1 MWIHLLQD
9 YSASCREKLLN
20 HWIIGLCPL
29 SQIPQSF
36 AADVMI
42 SPSNKIVNQ
51 GQTFDLDIYLDPI
64 GVPVAGAQLNIAF
77 NKSLLKINA
86 IKEGNIFKQKASN
99 TFFNGGTI
107 NNSSGKVANIFDAI
121 LGPANVSTVD
131 KIIIIN
137 VTAIGSPGSSDIL
150 LFNVKISDQGGKEV
164 HVNLINGTINI
175 NRLPT
180 TTPSP
185 TPSPNPTPVPTLTPI
200 NITGYAPVSLT
211 VNDNIGSTRL
221 FKITVNQTVI
231 VNWYINGTRVQSNG
245 SVSNAIY
252 TNSSAIPVT
261 WKVNATATN
270 TNGTVSK
277 EWTWIISSLT
287 PAASGQCLGTYYYTR
302 CKCNFRK
309 QFCNDHS
316 YFQ

>member
-1 MWIHLLQD
+1 
-9 YSASCREKLLN
+9 
-20 HWIIGLCPL
+20 
-29 SQIPQSF
+29 
-36 AADVMI
+36 
-42 SPSNKIVNQ
+42 
-51 GQTFDLDIYLDPI
+51 
-64 GVPVAGAQLNIAF
+64 
-77 NKSLLKINA
+77 
-86 IKEGNIFKQKASN
+86 
-99 TFFNGGTI
+99 
-107 NNSSGKVANIFDAI
+107 
-121 LGPANVSTVD
+121 VD